1 MIKKIFRKRF
11 SKCWVAFLFIE
22 SLLSPSMQF
31 SDIIGQQ
38 EVKQQLA
45 ELVQHNRLSHALLFL
60 GKEGSG
66 SLSLALAFAQY
77 VVCEKASPRPSTG
90 GEGGMSL
97 FGDEPETDNRQRTTN
112 NDSCGVC
119 SACLKAAQL
128 VHPDI
133 HFSYPTVTKKPGEK
147 PVATDFVTDWREFVK
162 LSPYGNLFDWIEQI
176 KEKENSQGKITAE
189 ECNDIIRK
197 LSLKSF
203 ESEYKILIMWMP
215 EMLGTEGN
223 KLLKLIE
230 EPPPNTLFILVT
242 ENEAQVLQTIVSRCK
257 LVKISAL
264 ATKEI
269 EEALINRNKTEPAIA
284 RQVASVSE
292 GNYHEALQLVQHA
305 EEDWQALLREWLN
318 AILKT
323 GPVAQTKWVEEIS
336 RLGREKQKQF
346 LRYFNHLLEQA
357 IHYRI
362 MTAPLNFPPNG
373 GGTLQESGNSTVF
386 YSISDSERDFAER
399 LNKIAGIE
407 QQQAIIEE
415 LDKASYYIER
425 NAHGKMLFHALTIKL
440 YHIIQDKV
448 VFI

>member
-1 MIKKIFRKRF
+1 
-11 SKCWVAFLFIE
+11 
-22 SLLSPSMQF
+22 MQF

-38 EVKQQLA
+38 EVKHQLA

-66 SLSLALAFAQY
+66 ALPLALAFAQY
-77 VVCEKASPRPSTG
+77 VVCEKVNGKNTAALLSGP
-90 GEGGMSL
+90 SL
-97 FGDEPETDNRQRTTN
+97 FGEPEPQTSNLTPQT
-112 NDSCGVC
+112 DSCGVC
-119 SACLKAAQL
+119 PACQKAQQL
-128 VHPDI
+128 IHPDI
-133 HFSYPTVTKKPGEK
+133 HFSYPTVTKKAGEK
-147 PVATDFVTDWREFVK
+147 PVATDFITEWREFVK
-162 LSPYGNLFDWIEQI
+162 LNPYGNSFDWIELI

-215 EMLGTEGN
+215 EMLGAEGN

-230 EPPPNTLFILVT
+230 EPPPNTLFILVA
-242 ENEAQVLQTIVSRCK
+242 ENDALVLQTIVSRCQ
-257 LVKISAL
+257 LIKIPQL
-264 ATKEI
+264 ETKEI
-269 EEALINRNKTEPAIA
+269 EEALISRNKTEPSIA

-292 GNYHEALQLVQHA
+292 GNYREALQLVQHA

-318 AILKT
+318 AVLKT

-357 IHYRI
+357 ILLRA
-362 MTAPLNFPPNG
+362 TGDAPGAF
-373 GGTLQESGNSTVF
+373 GT
-386 YSISDSERDFAER
+386 ERDFAER

-415 LDKASYYIER
+415 LDRASYYIER
-425 NAHGKMLFHALTIKL
+425 NANGKMLFHALTIKL
-440 YHIIQDKV
+440 YHIIQDKI
-448 VFI
+448 VFLMD

>member
-1 MIKKIFRKRF
+1 MGDLQ
-11 SKCWVAFLFIE
+11 V
-22 SLLSPSMQF
+22 MQF
-31 SDIIGQQ
+31 SEIIGQLH
-38 EVKQQLA
+38 VKQQLA

-77 VVCEKASPRPSTG
+77 VVCEKVNRKQLAVSSHQLGP
-90 GEGGMSL
+90 SL
-97 FGDEPETDNRQRTTN
+97 FGEPEREPEKLPTRY
-112 NDSCGVC
+112 DSCGVC
-119 SACLKAAQL
+119 TACIKAAQL
-128 VHPDI
+128 IHPDI
-133 HFSYPTVTKKPGEK
+133 HFSYPTVTKKVGEK
-147 PVATDFVTDWREFVK
+147 PIATDFITEWREFVK
-162 LSPYGNLFDWIEQI
+162 LSPYANLYDWIEHI

-223 KLLKLIE
+223 KLLKVIE

-242 ENEAQVLQTIVSRCK
+242 ENEAQVLQTIVSRCQ
-257 LVKISAL
+257 LIKIPAL
-264 ATKEI
+264 ETADI

-305 EEDWQALLREWLN
+305 EEDWQGLLREWLN

-357 IHYRI
+357 VHLRVA
-362 MTAPLNFPPNG
+362 TD
-373 GGTLQESGNSTVF
+373 SGQMEAANVSDQAEVAKSRSGQTETVRP
-386 YSISDSERDFAER
+386 ERDFAER

-415 LDKASYYIER
+415 LDRASYYIER
-425 NAHGKMLFHALTIKL
+425 NANGKMLFHALTIKL
-440 YHIIQDKV
+440 YHIIQDKI
-448 VFI
+448 VFLMD

>member
-1 MIKKIFRKRF
+1 
-11 SKCWVAFLFIE
+11 
-22 SLLSPSMQF
+22 MQF
-31 SDIIGQQ
+31 SDIIGQAA
-38 EVKQQLA
+38 VKHQLA

-77 VVCEKASPRPSTG
+77 IVCEKVSGRQSTVNSQQSG
-90 GEGGMSL
+90 PSL
-97 FGDEPETDNRQRTTN
+97 FGEPETPNPKPQTL

-119 SACLKAAQL
+119 PACLKANQL

-147 PVATDFVTDWREFVK
+147 PVATDFITDWREFIK

-242 ENEAQVLQTIVSRCK
+242 ENEARMLQTIVSRCQ
-257 LVKISAL
+257 LIKIPAL
-264 ATKEI
+264 ETKEI
-269 EEALINRNKTEPAIA
+269 EEALVSRNKTTPAVA
-284 RQVASVSE
+284 GQVASVSE
-292 GNYHEALQLVQHA
+292 GNYREALQLSQHA

-323 GPVAQTKWVEEIS
+323 GPVAQAKWVEEIS

-362 MTAPLNFPPNG
+362 MGNTANIG
-373 GGTLQESGNSTVF
+373 EK
-386 YSISDSERDFAER
+386 ERDFAER

-407 QQQAIIEE
+407 QQKAIIEE
-415 LDKASYYIER
+415 LDQASYYIER

-440 YHIIQDKV
+440 YHIIQDKI
-448 VFI
+448 VFLVD